1 MISYMEVNAIFC
13 TRMDFNFISDVIRF
27 CGNQKYQKH
36 VHRDDIQDASGPS
49 TAIFDLFLLK

>member
-1 MISYMEVNAIFC
+1 MEVNAIFC